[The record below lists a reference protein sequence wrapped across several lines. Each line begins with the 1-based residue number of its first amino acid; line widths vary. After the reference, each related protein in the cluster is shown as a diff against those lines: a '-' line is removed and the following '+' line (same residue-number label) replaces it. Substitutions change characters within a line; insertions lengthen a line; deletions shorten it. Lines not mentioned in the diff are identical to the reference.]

1 MKYLSKSPFTHS
13 IQIKKSDFITTLY
26 HVETANEAEM
36 HIAKMKAD
44 FPDATHHCS
53 AYLINATTLI
63 KKAYDDGEPSKT
75 AGLPILRSIE
85 YSEFENILVIV
96 TRYFGGIKLGAGGL
110 IRAYSQ
116 AAREALLLA
125 PYHTPKLYHD
135 IQLTGNIEHYGSLN
149 NAIHSSFQ
157 NVQITFTFEN
167 DIFIAHCTVLDTDFE
182 HFQSL
187 FQNQFYSIDFSK
199 KASYYI

>member
-1 MKYLSKSPFTHS
+1 MKYLSESPFTHS

-26 HVETANEAEM
+26 HVETAQEAEA
-36 HIAKMKAD
+36 HIAKMKSD

-53 AYLINATTLI
+53 AYLINSTTLI

-75 AGLPILRSIE
+75 AGIPILRSIE

-125 PYHTPKLYHD
+125 PYHTPKLYHVVEL
-135 IQLTGNIEHYGSLN
+135 QGHIEHYGSLN
-149 NAIHSSFQ
+149 NTLHSCFHQ
-157 NVQITFTFEN
+157 LQIDFTFNN
-167 DIFIAHCTVLDTDFE
+167 DSFILTCTILDADYQQ
-182 HFQSL
+182 FQL
-187 FQNQFYSIDFSK
+187 MIKNQFYFIQFTDCE
-199 KASYYI
+199 SYYL

>member
-1 MKYLSKSPFTHS
+1 MKYLSESPFTHS

-26 HVETANEAEM
+26 HVKTASEAELY
-36 HIAKMKAD
+36 IAKMKSD

-53 AYLINATTLI
+53 AYLINDTTLI

-116 AAREALLLA
+116 AARETLLLA

-135 IQLTGNIEHYGSLN
+135 IELKGSIEHYGSLN
-149 NAIHSSFQ
+149 NAIHSSFG
-157 NVQITFTFEN
+157 NIKIDFIFEG
-167 DIFIAHCTVLDTDFE
+167 DTFIAKCTILDSDLA

-187 FQNQFYSIDFSK
+187 FHNQFYFIYFTQVS
-199 KASYYI
+199 SYHI

>member
-1 MKYLSKSPFTHS
+1 MKYLSQPQFTHS
-13 IQIKKSDFITTLY
+13 IQIKKSDFITTLF
-26 HVETANEAEM
+26 HVTSAEQAEK
-36 HIAKMKAD
+36 HIAQMKHD

-53 AYLINATTLI
+53 AYLINETTLI

-125 PYHTPKLYHD
+125 PFHTPKLYHEVLL
-135 IQLTGNIEHYGSLN
+135 QGNIQHYGSLN
-149 NAIHSSFQ
+149 NTMHSLFSS
-157 NVQITFTFEN
+157 VKTTITFDSDQFYMTCII
-167 DIFIAHCTVLDTDFE
+167 DDVDFNQ
-182 HFQSL
+182 FQSII
-187 FQNQFYSIDFSK
+187 QNQFHFITFQQQQT
-199 KASYYI
+199 YYH